1 MAKVLKITLKTELI
15 WKINSIRAV
24 KSESMTNRKNNF
36 SVKREKNIRVRLPA
50 IDLIFDDCSVDA
62 VRIIL
67 RIAKR

>member
-36 SVKREKNIRVRLPA
+36 SVKIYHVGLSNWL
-50 IDLIFDDCSVDA
+50 
-62 VRIIL
+62 
-67 RIAKR
+67 

>member
-36 SVKREKNIRVRLPA
+36 SKEIYHVGLSNWL
-50 IDLIFDDCSVDA
+50 
-62 VRIIL
+62 
-67 RIAKR
+67 

>member
-36 SVKREKNIRVRLPA
+36 SAKREKEYKRVRLPA

-67 RIAKR
+67 

>member
-36 SVKREKNIRVRLPA
+36 LGEREKEYKSKTSCNR
-50 IDLIFDDCSVDA
+50 FNF
-62 VRIIL
+62 
-67 RIAKR
+67 